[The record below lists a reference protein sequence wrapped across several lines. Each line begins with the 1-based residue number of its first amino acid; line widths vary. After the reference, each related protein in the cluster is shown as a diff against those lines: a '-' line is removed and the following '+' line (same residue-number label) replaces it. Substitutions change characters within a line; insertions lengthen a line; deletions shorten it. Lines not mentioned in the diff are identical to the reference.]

1 METSSKAWLSK
12 TYFIVHGR
20 IFICSFST
28 RREGKKNTYIA
39 LLVLQRMQKRTTFLF
54 RVLQPLLL
62 LLSNGFS
69 FLPLSLSLSLCVYVL
84 RSYKSATTLFFSLGL
99 CSGNGFTQLLFLSL
113 SLYLSIHLWIY
124 VYTFFSLQD
133 KDKCCAVCVVL
144 SLFLSLSLSFCVT
157 FFSLL

>member
-28 RREGKKNTYIA
+28 TREGKKKTYIA

-54 RVLQPLLL
+54 RVSQPLL

-69 FLPLSLSLSLCVYVL
+69 FFSLSLYVL
-84 RSYKSATTLFFSLGL
+84 CSYNSAITLFFSLGL